1 MRKEFT
7 HSCTIEKIL
16 SRQRWWSAGK
26 VLGLM
31 QAHYLK
37 RLGLFSVFCWYS
49 FPRRPL
55 IGQKSNAPSFSQTLM
70 KTQSPHSEEQM
81 ISIKLQST
89 LRDFDILLKWIGGR
103 EMTAIKR
110 ISHHRALKS
119 CCQKSADKNI
129 MPIMGGKK
137 KKWLLGL
144 NPVSTKNYVL
154 LEWRQK
160 SHRYCKT

>member
-1 MRKEFT
+1 MLVECRTSHWDTGPHASTF
-7 HSCTIEKIL
+7 S
-16 SRQRWWSAGK
+16 
-26 VLGLM
+26 
-31 QAHYLK
+31 YLK
-37 RLGLFSVFCWYS
+37 LLGLFSVFCWYS

-119 CCQKSADKNI
+119 CCQKSADKTI
-129 MPIMGGKK
+129 MPIMGEKKK